1 MKNKN
6 LNLTRKNVKAVFG
19 EPNQEKNGEMI
30 YGCQLCKEE
39 GHDTDNDHL
48 KINVEKGCITCFA
61 NEEHSKFYRK
71 MYSEYVAKTKN
82 RRSTE
87 NLEKDSEAISIGRLA
102 MKNNEQ
108 AREILKSYGYND
120 STIDRMPICLF
131 DGWFGISMYNTKNEF
146 LGFEFRDDEKYKFSH
161 KTKGYADDIK
171 NTLCVV
177 YPAKEKKNIF
187 VMAGFKDAHIMYQY
201 LNENGRLDDNYIATA
216 SNGEPNTSRALQ
228 ANREFLKDFDRI
240 ILCLDRDMTGRASTK
255 KVAAELGIPVYELKL
270 PYIENKERKAFK
282 DFTDW
287 YCLAKQENFDESIF
301 DYIGMIP
308 ESLLLLHIKP
318 DDDFDKRK
326 SVNYLEGLQSG
337 IYPTRYGYYRV
348 NHSIKRTGGSEIKA
362 STLKRETNFTFKVTR
377 EVISANNKFDVEK
390 RHKLEVQTVLNGKLT
405 KPMILSPDMITK
417 PESIMENLDKNGIH
431 FSCLNG
437 DDLKSVLEK
446 EVRICKKILYEFEN
460 PGIATVKGKQYW
472 LYTNACIDIEGGET
486 ICPEKD
492 ETLKQGIIKIDEDT
506 EIVLNPKKGMK
517 APVLPDE
524 SLLDINDDKYRY
536 LKETAKAYKDIYKE
550 DVKVIN
556 VLASSV
562 IRNTLEAYNNSPEP
576 FFIIGN
582 AIMSPFVD
590 TVYKDLKAF
599 PVSYGYG
606 EARSGKSNI
615 LELIA
620 NIFGYGPDY
629 ISGGNDTSNN
639 LMHNMEYYSKTPV
652 LFAEIETNL
661 RKRFQENV
669 KSIYDRV
676 PRKLMKGYGEE
687 QNIKAING
695 TVHFATNDMLPKNE
709 QTMTRLIFAEFKQGN
724 FNYKKA
730 IPFNAIRDDLIGLI
744 LPELLFYLNSPE
756 LIQKIIQKN
765 TLIIDELESKS
776 STMGIDTRSKKNL
789 AVAMTGIDLL
799 FEISN
804 IDIEKADDNIK
815 KFKENQIEFLKSYAK
830 MIETKDHF
838 ITFMEILTQLFKQ
851 EKLIAGQEYKFIKG
865 GIAVYLKSI
874 MPAFREMLKRTSEFD
889 EYIPD
894 EKEIKHASQKYGCTP
909 DYNVNFNNKTRRT
922 LLIPPHVEG
931 MDYIMSILLQQ
942 NDDDNNAGTVI

>member
-1 MKNKN
+1 MSKKKF
-6 LNLTRKNVKAVFG
+6 NLTRKNVIAVFG

-30 YGCQLCKEE
+30 YGCSLCKEE

-48 KINVEKGCITCFA
+48 KINIGKGYITCFA
-61 NEEHSKFYRK
+61 NEEHSKIYRK
-71 MYSEYVAKTKN
+71 MYSDYVAKTKK
-82 RRSTE
+82 RCSTE
-87 NLEKDSEAISIGRLA
+87 NLEKDSEAISFGRLA

-108 AREILKSYGYND
+108 AREVLKSYGYSD
-120 STIDRMPICLF
+120 STIDNMPICLF
-131 DGWFGISMYNTKNEF
+131 DGWFGICMYNTKNEF

-161 KTKGYADDIK
+161 KTKGYADNIK

-177 YPAKEKKNIF
+177 HPAKEKKNLF

-201 LNENGRLDDNYIATA
+201 LSEIGRLDDNFIATA

-240 ILCLDRDMTGRASTK
+240 ILCLDRDATGRASTK
-255 KVAAELGIPVYELKL
+255 KVATELGIPVYEVKL
-270 PYIENKERKAFK
+270 PYIANKERKAFK

-287 YCLAKQENFDESIF
+287 YCLAKQEKFDESIF
-301 DYIGMIP
+301 DYVNFIP
-308 ESLLLLHIKP
+308 ESLLSQEVKY
-318 DDDFDKRK
+318 DDDFDKIEIANIR
-326 SVNYLEGLQSG
+326 GLSG
-337 IYPTRYGYYRV
+337 IYPTRWGYYKV
-348 NHSIKRTGGSEIKA
+348 VQIGDDKNPAIKLQRK
-362 STLKRETNFTFKVTR
+362 TNFIFKITR
-377 EVISANNKFDVEK
+377 KVVSTSYKFDVED
-390 RHKLEVQTVLNGKLT
+390 RHKLEIQTVLDGKLT
-405 KPMILSPDMITK
+405 KPIIFQPDALTK
-417 PESIMENLDKNGIH
+417 PESIMETLDRNGTH
-431 FSCLNG
+431 FSCLTG
-437 DDLKSVLEK
+437 DELKSVLYSEYRNCDK
-446 EVRICKKILYEFEN
+446 VLHEFEN
-460 PGIATVKGKQYW
+460 PGIATVKGKRYW
-472 LYTNACIDIEGGET
+472 LYTNACIDIESGGIIYT
-486 ICPEKD
+486 EKD
-492 ETLKQGIIKIDEDT
+492 ETIKQGIIKIDEDT

-517 APVLPDE
+517 APVLPNVSQQE
-524 SLLDINDDKYRY
+524 LKSDKYGY
-536 LKETAKAYKDIYKE
+536 LKETAQAYRNLYKE
-550 DVKVIN
+550 DTN
-556 VLASSV
+556 VTNLLASSL
-562 IRNTLEAYNNSPEP
+562 IRNTLEAYNNSVEP
-576 FFIIGN
+576 FLIIGN
-582 AIMSPFVD
+582 AIMSPFVE
-590 TVYKDLKAF
+590 TVYQDLKAF

-676 PRKLMKGYGEE
+676 LRKLMKGYGEE
-687 QNIKAING
+687 QNVKAINA

-744 LPELLFYLNSPE
+744 LPELLFFLNAPE
-756 LIQKIIQKN
+756 LIQTMIHKN
-765 TLIIDELESKS
+765 ILLIDSLESTS

-804 IDIEKADDNIK
+804 IDIKKADDNIK
-815 KFKENQIEFLKSYAK
+815 KMLENQKEFLKSYAK

-838 ITFMEILTQLFKQ
+838 LTFMEILTELFKQ
-851 EKLIAGQEYKFIKG
+851 EKLLVGQEYKFVKG

-889 EYIPD
+889 EYIPN
-894 EKEIKHASQKYGCTP
+894 EIEIKHASQKYGCIP
-909 DYNVNFNNKTRRT
+909 DYNANFNKKTRRT

-931 MDYIMSILLQQ
+931 MDYITSILLQQ
-942 NDDDNNAGTVI
+942 NDDDDNVGTVI

>member
-1 MKNKN
+1 
-6 LNLTRKNVKAVFG
+6 
-19 EPNQEKNGEMI
+19 
-30 YGCQLCKEE
+30 
-39 GHDTDNDHL
+39 
-48 KINVEKGCITCFA
+48 
-61 NEEHSKFYRK
+61 
-71 MYSEYVAKTKN
+71 
-82 RRSTE
+82 
-87 NLEKDSEAISIGRLA
+87 
-102 MKNNEQ
+102 
-108 AREILKSYGYND
+108 
-120 STIDRMPICLF
+120 
-131 DGWFGISMYNTKNEF
+131 
-146 LGFEFRDDEKYKFSH
+146 
-161 KTKGYADDIK
+161 
-171 NTLCVV
+171 
-177 YPAKEKKNIF
+177 
-187 VMAGFKDAHIMYQY
+187 
-201 LNENGRLDDNYIATA
+201 
-216 SNGEPNTSRALQ
+216 
-228 ANREFLKDFDRI
+228 
-240 ILCLDRDMTGRASTK
+240 
-255 KVAAELGIPVYELKL
+255 
-270 PYIENKERKAFK
+270 
-282 DFTDW
+282 
-287 YCLAKQENFDESIF
+287 
-301 DYIGMIP
+301 
-308 ESLLLLHIKP
+308 
-318 DDDFDKRK
+318 
-326 SVNYLEGLQSG
+326 
-337 IYPTRYGYYRV
+337 
-348 NHSIKRTGGSEIKA
+348 
-362 STLKRETNFTFKVTR
+362 
-377 EVISANNKFDVEK
+377 
-390 RHKLEVQTVLNGKLT
+390 
-405 KPMILSPDMITK
+405 
-417 PESIMENLDKNGIH
+417 
-431 FSCLNG
+431 
-437 DDLKSVLEK
+437 
-446 EVRICKKILYEFEN
+446 
-460 PGIATVKGKQYW
+460 
-472 LYTNACIDIEGGET
+472 
-486 ICPEKD
+486 
-492 ETLKQGIIKIDEDT
+492 
-506 EIVLNPKKGMK
+506 
-517 APVLPDE
+517 
-524 SLLDINDDKYRY
+524 
-536 LKETAKAYKDIYKE
+536 
-550 DVKVIN
+550 
-556 VLASSV
+556 
-562 IRNTLEAYNNSPEP
+562 
-576 FFIIGN
+576 
-582 AIMSPFVD
+582 MSPFVD

-744 LPELLFYLNSPE
+744 LPELLFYLNLPE
-756 LIQKIIQKN
+756 LIQKMIQKN

-789 AVAMTGIDLL
+789 SVAMTGIDLL